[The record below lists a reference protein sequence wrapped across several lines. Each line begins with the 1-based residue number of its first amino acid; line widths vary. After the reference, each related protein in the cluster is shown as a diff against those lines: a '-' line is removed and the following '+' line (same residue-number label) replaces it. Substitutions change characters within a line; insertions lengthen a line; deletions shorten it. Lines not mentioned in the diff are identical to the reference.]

1 VKNEFEF
8 DKIVLAIAFCIF
20 IYIFSD
26 NLGGLLY
33 QTRNIIM
40 QKGFPIPVTEITSDD
55 TPKGIPEKIDIGQI
69 MAQANPDAGKVI
81 FAKCAV
87 CHTGGKGEP
96 NKVGPNLWG
105 IVGAKTGR
113 HIADFKYSNAMQ
125 KRAADGGNWDYE
137 QLYRYL
143 YAPGLYVVGTKMAF
157 AGIKDDKDRANLIA
171 FLRTLADQPL
181 PLPKPQ
187 AAQATAGAAP
197 SQPQAAQPTTATA
210 PAQPQA
216 AQPTTTTTPAQPQA
230 AQPTAAAAPAQPQAA
245 QPTTTAAPAQPQ
257 AAPVANNTQPTS
269 K

>member
-113 HIADFKYSNAMQ
+113 HIADFKYSNS
-125 KRAADGGNWDYE
+125 RWR
-137 QLYRYL
+137 QL
-143 YAPGLYVVGTKMAF
+143 G
-157 AGIKDDKDRANLIA
+157 
-171 FLRTLADQPL
+171 LRTTIPL
-181 PLPKPQ
+181 SLCSWPLRGWHQ
-187 AAQATAGAAP
+187 NGFRR
-197 SQPQAAQPTTATA
+197 
-210 PAQPQA
+210 
-216 AQPTTTTTPAQPQA
+216 
-230 AQPTAAAAPAQPQAA
+230 
-245 QPTTTAAPAQPQ
+245 
-257 AAPVANNTQPTS
+257 N
-269 K
+269 